1 MADDPL
7 VPDDPEKD
15 KELFGLFRHLRERVF
30 AGSSEIVSYVM
41 RGIEERLPS
50 APKESL
56 AASVLVQ
63 FTNLVT
69 SWLSPDEAPSPP
81 SQPEAPAA
89 DDERREPRSPGD
101 DDE

>member
-69 SWLSPDEAPSPP
+69 SWLSPDEASDRP
-81 SQPEAPAA
+81 SQPGAPAE
-89 DDERREPRSPGD
+89 DDEREPRSPGD
-101 DDE
+101 DDG